1 MLSALPQS
9 KIFSGALFARQVRS
23 SRLFQRVEEVVY
35 TREHVVLALRHAQ
48 STLGVR
54 SKLPGDL
61 RGCSG
66 SNRRRPSKAS
76 RELLRLLRLLRIPT
90 PQSLKSEPGFTFE
103 DLSGRLKF

>member
-1 MLSALPQS
+1 M
-9 KIFSGALFARQVRS
+9 
-23 SRLFQRVEEVVY
+23 
-35 TREHVVLALRHAQ
+35 REHVVLALRHAQ

-76 RELLRLLRLLRIPT
+76 RELLRLLRLLRIFGS
-90 PQSLKSEPGFTFE
+90 QSLKSVPRNTFE
-103 DLSGRLKF
+103 DLAGRLDF